1 MPFYINSNHTEAPE
15 KITRALHKCIQRH
28 NASWSEM
35 VFLCIGSDR
44 IIGDCLGP
52 FVGQLLDSC
61 TTAGVSVY
69 GTLQKPVHALNLEP
83 VLNYIHQHHP
93 DSLIIA
99 IDASLGQKKHLGY
112 VTIDN
117 GSLYPGAAVQK
128 HLPPVGDIH
137 ITGIVNISG
146 EYWHSSLCRQ
156 HEFLRSFHWLIPLPS
171 GLLPMPEHSQD
182 LIQTL

>member
-83 VLNYIHQHHP
+83 VLIYIHQHHP
-93 DSLIIA
+93 DRRIIA
-99 IDASLGQKKHLGY
+99 IDASLGQKNHLGY

-146 EYWHSSLCRQ
+146 ILAQLTLQTTRISTVISLADTIAR
-156 HEFLRSFHWLIPLPS
+156 
-171 GLLPMPEHSQD
+171 GLLPILNTSG

>member
-1 MPFYINSNHTEAPE
+1 MPFYIDSNHTEAPD
-15 KITRALHKCIQRH
+15 KITRALHRCIQRH
-28 NASWSEM
+28 NGSWSEI

-83 VLNYIHQHHP
+83 VLSYIHQHHP

-146 EYWHSSLCRQ
+146 ILAQLTLQTTRISTVISLADTIAR
-156 HEFLRSFHWLIPLPS
+156 
-171 GLLPMPEHSQD
+171 GLLPILNASG

>member
-15 KITRALHKCIQRH
+15 KITKALHKCIQRH

-35 VFLCIGSDR
+35 VFFCIGSDR

-146 EYWHSSLCRQ
+146 ILAQLTLQTTRISTVISLADTIAR
-156 HEFLRSFHWLIPLPS
+156 
-171 GLLPMPEHSQD
+171 GLLPILNTSG

>member
-1 MPFYINSNHTEAPE
+1 MPFYIDSNHTEAPE

-28 NASWSEM
+28 NAPWSEI

-69 GTLQKPVHALNLEP
+69 GTLQKPVHALNLEL

-146 EYWHSSLCRQ
+146 ILAQLTLQTTRISTVISLADTIAR
-156 HEFLRSFHWLIPLPS
+156 
-171 GLLPMPEHSQD
+171 GLLPILNASG